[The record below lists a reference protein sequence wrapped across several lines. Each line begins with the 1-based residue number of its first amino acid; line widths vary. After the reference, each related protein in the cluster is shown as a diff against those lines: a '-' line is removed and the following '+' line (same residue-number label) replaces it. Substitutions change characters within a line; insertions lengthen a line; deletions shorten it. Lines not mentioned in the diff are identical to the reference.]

1 MAKKTKQAADV
12 VPLKSAKCPTCGEPA
27 QAGHKPFCSVR
38 CANADLG
45 RWLNGDYR
53 IPTDEAPGE
62 GDREGD
68 MEGDMEAEMEAEAAA
83 GLDDNGA
90 DKG

>member
-1 MAKKTKQAADV
+1 MTKRPKQAADV

-27 QAGHKPFCSVR
+27 QAEHKPFCSVR

-53 IPTDEAPGE
+53 IPTDETPGE
-62 GDREGD
+62 AD
-68 MEGDMEAEMEAEAAA
+68 MEGDMEAEAPA
-83 GLDDNGA
+83 GPDDDGA

>member
-1 MAKKTKQAADV
+1 MAKKPKQAAQV
-12 VPLKSAKCPTCGEPA
+12 VPLKSTKCPTCGEPA

-38 CANADLG
+38 CANVDLG

-62 GDREGD
+62 AD
-68 MEGDMEAEMEAEAAA
+68 MEGDMEAEAAA
-83 GLDDNGA
+83 ELNDNGA
-90 DKG
+90 DEG